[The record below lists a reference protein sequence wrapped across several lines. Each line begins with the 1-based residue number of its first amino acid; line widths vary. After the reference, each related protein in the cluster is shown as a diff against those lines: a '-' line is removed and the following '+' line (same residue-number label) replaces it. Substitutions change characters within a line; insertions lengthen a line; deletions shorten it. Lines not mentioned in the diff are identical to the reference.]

1 MKKNKFFLLSMLF
14 TFLLTEING
23 QSLFLQENAAI
34 YIQENTEIQAGGS
47 LINNGFIENLGT
59 LSIYE
64 DFLNNSLFNSTSG
77 ALEFRGDGDQWVFSP
92 TLNLKELNVDGEN
105 RVTLTGDSVL
115 VFEEMN
121 FTNGILTVTDTTELI
136 ISNDVN
142 ILGGNSNSYFD
153 GELIQLGNSF
163 KKYPLGKNGLYAPIT
178 LDDIIGIDL
187 RMRVSVNVPA
197 NDPVPVPAADVI
209 GVSEHAIWNVNLD
222 GGSFDSAVVS
232 FEFSDADLENFTIEN
247 SINADFISP
256 VVVAKNS
263 LEEEFN
269 TLGVSSLLDT
279 DSLTFGT
286 ITAEKYLKLTNENK
300 KYLAIGKAPI
310 ASRAGLIY
318 IPNVFSPNA
327 IEEENQTFRIFG
339 NRIIN
344 EGFSLRIF
352 NQRNVLLYQ
361 TDAFDEANQFGWNG
375 IGQNNGSEQP
385 SGLYYYTIVYQLEG
399 GVPQREQ
406 GAFYLIR

>member
-1 MKKNKFFLLSMLF
+1 MLF